1 MIVYQTGTVTA
12 RASDSVDTMSYAAT
26 VTGITNELL
35 EKGLN
40 HIFVTDTGFYRILF
54 VLQGT
59 AYLAAAHKYSNGTLV
74 KDVATDTV
82 KKVHIET
89 GITIEAV

>member
-1 MIVYQTGTVTA
+1 MIVYQTSTVTT
-12 RASDSVDTMSYAAT
+12 RAKDSVDTMNYAAT
-26 VTGITNELL
+26 WEGVTAELL

-40 HIFVTDTGFYRILF
+40 HIFVTGTGFYRILF

-59 AYLAAAHKYSNGTLV
+59 AYLAEAHMYSNGTLV
-74 KDVATDTV
+74 KDLATDTI
-82 KKVHIET
+82 KKVKVES